1 VAQDVSPAQPEHP
14 TQPPQSQAHLPRQPS
29 LPRKEKEKDKKSLF
43 GIWGSDKSSKKS
55 KQDKDK
61 DKDKENRER
70 PEKERESGFFGSLFG
85 GSKKKHD
92 TDITPSMVGGTA
104 GREAAQALLGASK
117 SSKNY
122 VPPPSPGLAQGANPY
137 ARYPIHV
144 ERAIYRLS
152 HIKLANPR
160 RPLYEQVLISNLM
173 FWYLGVINKAQS
185 TSPSAQDQP
194 NGSAATAG
202 SDGAE
207 NTNVQDNDADR
218 ELREKERLGQE
229 QRERLEKETLERLE
243 REKEL
248 EMKKKESGK
257 RGSLTKTPTGGVP
270 GGRRAEMPVRGPQ
283 YEMQHRVMEQE
294 YGSYNMQSNQP
305 VGRGPASTN
314 GVTDHSYHRQQPQ
327 QYPNSPPKLVS
338 PQPTRGV
345 EQPFYDGK
353 QQVLPPGAMAPTNQ
367 WVPNNVQQQRA
378 PSPQRSRTPPAN
390 FPQMQRQSPSL
401 PQDGFGGVGGRPGR
415 SLSATAI
422 PAHQANGTKVR
433 KGSSVH
439 AVLPS
444 PQSLTKR
451 PKSSET
457 GSGEEEDLPL
467 ATLWQ
472 QQRRVV

>member
-1 VAQDVSPAQPEHP
+1 
-14 TQPPQSQAHLPRQPS
+14 

-43 GIWGSDKSSKKS
+43 GIWGSDKSSKKP

-61 DKDKENRER
+61 DNYKDKENRDR
-70 PEKERESGFFGSLFG
+70 SEKERESSFFGSLFG

-92 TDITPSMVGGTA
+92 ADNTPSIVGGTT
-104 GREAAQALLGASK
+104 GREAAQALLGTSK

-122 VPPPSPGLAQGANPY
+122 VPPPSPGLTQGANPY

-185 TSPSAQDQP
+185 TPPSAQDQP
-194 NGSAATAG
+194 NGSAVAA
-202 SDGAE
+202 SPDGAG
-207 NTNVQDNDADR
+207 NANVPDTDSDR
-218 ELREKERLGQE
+218 EMREKERLGQE
-229 QRERLEKETLERLE
+229 QRERVEKETFERLA

-257 RGSLTKTPTGGVP
+257 RGSLTKAPT

-294 YGSYNMQSNQP
+294 YGNYNMQSNQQ
-305 VGRGPASTN
+305 VGRGPSTN
-314 GVTDHSYHRQQPQ
+314 GAADHSYHRQQPQ
-327 QYPNSPPKLVS
+327 QYPNSSPKLAS
-338 PQPTRGV
+338 PQPSRGV
-345 EQPFYDGK
+345 EQQFYDGK
-353 QQVLPPGAMAPTNQ
+353 QQALPPGAMTPTNQ
-367 WVPNNVQQQRA
+367 WAPNNVQQQRA

-390 FPQMQRQSPSL
+390 FPQTQRPPL
-401 PQDGFGGVGGRPGR
+401 PQDGFGGMGGRPGR

-422 PAHQANGTKVR
+422 PAHQANGTKIR
-433 KGSSVH
+433 KGSSAH
-439 AVLPS
+439 AVPS
-444 PQSLTKR
+444 NLQPHTRR
-451 PKSSET
+451 PKSREV
-457 GSGEEEDLPL
+457 GGGEEEDLPL

-472 QQRRVV
+472 QQQRRVV